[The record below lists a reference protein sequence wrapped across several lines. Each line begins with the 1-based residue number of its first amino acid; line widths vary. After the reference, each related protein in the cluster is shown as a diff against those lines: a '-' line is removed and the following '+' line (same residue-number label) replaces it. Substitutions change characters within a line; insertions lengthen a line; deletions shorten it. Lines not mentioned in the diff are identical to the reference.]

1 MKAISRIVYC
11 NYKKEYNMSNIK
23 NEERAPLK
31 VQIYHMDLDVIVPV
45 GEEQYYLK
53 AAEDL
58 NQKIDAFAKVY
69 ASQKP
74 LMEIILLVALEIA
87 HASLKKQHACWIKKL
102 FKILLI

>member
-1 MKAISRIVYC
+1 
-11 NYKKEYNMSNIK
+11 MSNIK

-53 AAEDL
+53 AAEEI

-74 LMEIILLVALEIA
+74 LMDIILLVALEIA
-87 HASLKKQHACWIKKL
+87 YASLKKQHVCGIKKL
-102 FKILLI
+102 FKISLI